1 MCKVELRECFKIQ
14 NDTAD
19 CQQTVFY
26 ALTVDLKN
34 LTVKFANL
42 TVRFRCLANKLWNLT
57 VTFLNLTVRYEHSPE
72 KPSYLRVGH
81 NCLLDTVILI
91 LLCSTDPC
99 PSDGKRRYGHPKQ
112 SDVCVKSDFCPTLSY
127 LPAMQSADRW
137 RMLLLK
143 AIYETLTKVSSCC
156 D

>member
-57 VTFLNLTVRYEHSPE
+57 VTFLNLTVRFEHSPE
-72 KPSYLRVGH
+72 KP
-81 NCLLDTVILI
+81 
-91 LLCSTDPC
+91 
-99 PSDGKRRYGHPKQ
+99 
-112 SDVCVKSDFCPTLSY
+112 SY